1 MLFCRNRSRSTSSWH
16 WHQGEDLRSLPPL
29 KRKQILRKLIPA
41 RDPRLLYVDYTD
53 DGVNLYDLVCYLDL
67 EGVVMK
73 PKKSKY
79 GESWIKVKNP
89 AYSQIQDRDE
99 LFNGK
104 KIAATNDR
112 SDNVLR

>member
-1 MLFCRNRSRSTSSWH
+1 
-16 WHQGEDLRSLPPL
+16 
-29 KRKQILRKLIPA
+29 
-41 RDPRLLYVDYTD
+41 
-53 DGVNLYDLVCYLDL
+53 
-67 EGVVMK
+67 MK
-73 PKKSKY
+73 PKESKC